1 MRSRSSASRS
11 PSSTVTLA
19 VRSDEIDVA
28 ARRLVALAELDDH
41 DVTEV
46 VSQAALRA
54 AAELV
59 GLDNRIKSVESLQRK
74 LADFLAQDPALTIAE
89 AAEQVYD
96 VLRFTAVAEP
106 EHYMAAHNDVLS
118 TLAAHGVEVVE
129 DVNRW
134 AGPRYRGINA
144 RLRLGSRRFEVQ
156 FHTPASYAAA
166 KATRGLYE
174 EFRLASTLPH
184 RRAELAVAIEEVFA
198 QVPAPPGAVP
208 SPG

>member
-1 MRSRSSASRS
+1 MRN
-11 PSSTVTLA
+11 
-19 VRSDEIDVA
+19 DEIDVA

-41 DVTEV
+41 DVTEAV
-46 VSQAALRA
+46 RQAALRA

-59 GLDNRIKSVESLQRK
+59 GLDNRIKSVESLRRK
-74 LADFLAQDPALTIAE
+74 LADFRAQDPALTIAE
-89 AAEQVYD
+89 VAERVYD
-96 VLRFTAVAEP
+96 VLRFTVVAEP
-106 EHYMAAHNDVLS
+106 ERYIAAHKEVLS
-118 TLAAHGVEVVE
+118 SLAAHGVELV
-129 DVNRW
+129 DDANRW

-144 RLRLGSRRFEVQ
+144 RLRLGSRPFEVQ

-198 QVPAPPGAVP
+198 QVPVPPGAVP
-208 SPG
+208 